1 MKKLF
6 LLLAWAGM
14 LCSTSCSESYDDSAL
29 ARRVDDLEN
38 RVARLEELCKQMNT
52 NIASLQTLVSAAQ
65 AHDCITSVVPV
76 EKDGTVIGYTI
87 TFSQNGPITIYHGT
101 DGRDGIPPVIGA
113 KQDTDGVYYWTIG
126 DEWLTDE
133 TGAKIRTQG
142 PNGSDGQP
150 GTDGKDGITPQLK
163 IENDYWYVSTDN
175 GATWTQLGKAT
186 GENGKD
192 GADSSDSIFKS
203 ITQDADY
210 IYFAL
215 KNGEN
220 IVMPKKQQLAITFA
234 EGNSLQFDINETKTV
249 NYTITGGGT
258 SNVVKAEMQNLDGNY
273 TLYTTATS
281 ATQGTIK
288 ITTKIPTA
296 NNVIVSVSNGSQTI
310 MTAIAVSIKPS
321 LEDNVI
327 TVETPGTLSELLT
340 DYDKSSITELTVIG
354 NLNSLDISSL
364 RSLPNLA
371 ILDIENCNLEALRNF
386 EFQNKTSLTSVKL
399 PRTLKTIGERAFYK
413 CSGLTSITIP
423 ESVTSIGIEAF
434 YDCNSLTDVYIT
446 DIAKWCAINCS
457 SKPQSYALYLNG
469 ELVTE
474 LVIPDS
480 VTKIKNGFSDCKSLT
495 SVTIPNSMTTISG
508 YAFRSCSGLTS
519 VTIPNSVTEIG
530 SYAFSACKSL
540 TSVTIPGSVTKIGSS
555 AFGGCSSLTSITIPD
570 SVTEIGINAF
580 GNCSG
585 LTSITIGNSVTSIGN
600 NAFYNCNSLTSIYCK
615 AQTPPTIGNLTFA
628 YMSYTLYV
636 PTGCKEAY
644 ATAKWMN
651 AKEIIEIEF

>member
-1 MKKLF
+1 MKKLI

-14 LCSTSCSESYDDSAL
+14 LYSTSCSESYDDSTL
-29 ARRVDDLEN
+29 AGRVDDLEN

-101 DGRDGIPPVIGA
+101 NGKDGADGTAGKDGIPPVIGA

-126 DEWLTDE
+126 GEWLTDE

-142 PNGSDGQP
+142 PNGNDGA
-150 GTDGKDGITPQLK
+150 DGITPQLK
-163 IENDYWYVSTDN
+163 IENNYWYVSTDN

-192 GADSSDSIFKS
+192 GADSSDSIFTS

-215 KNGEN
+215 KNGEK

-234 EGNSLQFDINETKTV
+234 EGNSLQFDVNTTKIV

-258 SNVVKAEMQNLDGNY
+258 SNVVKAEMQNLDGAY

-281 ATQGTIK
+281 ATKGTIK
-288 ITTKIPTA
+288 ITTNFPTA

-310 MTAIAVSIKPS
+310 MAAIAVSIKPS

-327 TVETPGTLSELLT
+327 AIDTPGTLYKLLAN
-340 DYDKSSITELTVIG
+340 YDRTTITELTIIG
-354 NLNSLDISSL
+354 TLNSSDISTL
-364 RSLPNLA
+364 NALPNLA
-371 ILDIENCNLEALRNF
+371 VLDIENVNLEELPYRAFRD
-386 EFQNKTSLTSVKL
+386 KTSLTSVKL
-399 PRTLKTIGERAFYK
+399 PRTLKTIEDEAFWG
-413 CSGLTSITIP
+413 CRNLTSITIP
-423 ESVTSIGIEAF
+423 DSVTKIGSQVF
-434 YDCNSLTDVYIT
+434 YSCKTLINVYIT
-446 DIAKWCAINCS
+446 DIVKWCAIKFS
-457 SKPQSYALYLNG
+457 SKPSAHNLYLNG

-480 VTKIKNGFSDCKSLT
+480 VTTIGGNAFCSCNSLT
-495 SVTIPNSMTTISG
+495 SVTIPDSVTTIG
-508 YAFRSCSGLTS
+508 NGAFSDCSNLTS
-519 VTIPNSVTEIG
+519 ITIPDSVTTIEDR
-530 SYAFSACKSL
+530 AFLNCSSL
-540 TSVTIPGSVTKIGSS
+540 TSVTIPDSVTTIGHST
-555 AFGGCSSLTSITIPD
+555 FQNCSSLTSITIPD
-570 SVTEIGINAF
+570 SVT
-580 GNCSG
+580 
-585 LTSITIGNSVTSIGN
+585 SIGDW
-600 NAFYNCNSLTSIYCK
+600 AFYKCSSLKSIYCK
-615 AQTPPTIGNLTFA
+615 AQTPPAIESLTFG

-644 ATAKWMN
+644 VTANWMN
-651 AKEIIEIEF
+651 VKEIIEMDFE